1 MHLLTDGNSGPVL
14 VYMFFVT
21 QQHSPNLL
29 VHVLVQLWDARQTCC
44 AAVHSFP
51 RFPDLLAISSCVVMT
66 DDSCGM
72 DGQLCDKAFRTHKLE
87 MKRSPRYTHRLLADS
102 SSSLQHSAHG

>member
-1 MHLLTDGNSGPVL
+1 MR
-14 VYMFFVT
+14 M
-21 QQHSPNLL
+21 
-29 VHVLVQLWDARQTCC
+29 LVQLWDARQTCC

-66 DDSCGM
+66 DDSCGN
-72 DGQLCDKAFRTHKLE
+72 DGHLRDKAFRTHKLE

-102 SSSLQHSAHG
+102 SSGLQHTAHVTSS